1 MYLFCLSYKSATT
14 PATCSRLVRASRL
27 PACTAC
33 SSTALHGRTASACY
47 ATPSAFSTL
56 PSSFTSEA
64 SSIAI
69 APCTSR
75 PPSSGR
81 RHYHSGGV
89 LGISSGSY
97 AQRFFIV
104 GSTLAIR
111 LRHRV
116 DFLHAQQVR
125 AGLYLL
131 LCLLQVEATHA
142 VLYLVFV
149 AAQRAVHLVQQAGI
163 DIR

>member
-33 SSTALHGRTASACY
+33 SSTAFARSYCFCLAY

-69 APCTSR
+69 APCTSMPYIFR
-75 PPSSGR
+75 QAAFTTAAAF
-81 RHYHSGGV
+81 
-89 LGISSGSY
+89 LG
-97 AQRFFIV
+97 
-104 GSTLAIR
+104 
-111 LRHRV
+111 
-116 DFLHAQQVR
+116 
-125 AGLYLL
+125 
-131 LCLLQVEATHA
+131 
-142 VLYLVFV
+142 
-149 AAQRAVHLVQQAGI
+149 
-163 DIR
+163 